1 MICTLQR
8 SQDDYGNIMQLVMAP
23 DIFYEVHMKGHISK
37 HVRLVSYV
45 EQGVTGESLLQS
57 ISSTIA
63 ILV

>member
-1 MICTLQR
+1 
-8 SQDDYGNIMQLVMAP
+8 MQLVMAP